1 MERQIGVRS
10 VGGNVKKDTGSHIDN
25 YGHNSFFFVK
35 CRFVNLIDPG
45 PWFLNGKHHEAPT
58 KLMIA
63 LPKVVSKT
71 PVDSA
76 LALGCCSHSF
86 KRSKW
91 KHNTAAAS
99 SACCPTWRD
108 EFIDIKKNCWCQ
120 GREYIHWIYLI
131 QIYTNIWY
139 MHPVSSKSLPYF
151 LFHVCLA
158 QKLYGHTCFIEHW
171 DKEWFSLRQLM
182 WRWDCENM
190 QGTGQ
195 NQKLCHWYLGLGRE
209 AWLGWAVAGKH
220 VLFLKTEST
229 PSWKESFTCSR
240 RNLIIAKHRFLKG
253 LLCFLKWACLEWKIL
268 VQKDMVVST
277 HTASFTLNLL
287 FWLETSFFHGMLHN
301 WVVCYLKQCC
311 TLEKT
316 SGFLKWNV
324 VLET

>member
-1 MERQIGVRS
+1 MSFCESHRPWPLVLER
-10 VGGNVKKDTGSHIDN
+10 
-25 YGHNSFFFVK
+25 
-35 CRFVNLIDPG
+35 
-45 PWFLNGKHHEAPT
+45 EAPWSTYKIDDCLAQSGLQDTCGLSSCAGLLQPFIQAKQMKTQHGSRQFCLLPHLARRVHWYKKELLGSRSWVYSLNLFDT
-58 KLMIA
+58 K
-63 LPKVVSKT
+63 
-71 PVDSA
+71 
-76 LALGCCSHSF
+76 
-86 KRSKW
+86 
-91 KHNTAAAS
+91 
-99 SACCPTWRD
+99 
-108 EFIDIKKNCWCQ
+108 
-120 GREYIHWIYLI
+120 YI
-131 QIYTNIWY
+131 QNYTNIWY

-209 AWLGWAVAGKH
+209 AWLGWAVTGKH

-229 PSWKESFTCSR
+229 PSWKEPFTCSR

-301 WVVCYLKQCC
+301 WVVCYLRQCC